1 MTKTAALI
9 QLWQEGRTRLTQQ
22 LPKINEEDL
31 AKRLHPHSN
40 SIGFLLRH
48 IGEIEHL
55 FSKNVFDMP
64 VEAKVYTLGLEQDK
78 GQFINLKELLEYVN
92 TAAQI
97 LKEALEAQNDLAWET
112 EVHTKEFG
120 TKTKQEALAR
130 ILTHTAYHAGQIA
143 IILKYGQRYD
153 AK

>member
-22 LPKINEEDL
+22 LPKIQEADL
-31 AKRLHPHSN
+31 SKRLHPDSN

-55 FSKNVFDMP
+55 FSKNVFGMP
-64 VEAKVYTLGLEQDK
+64 VEAKVFTLGVEKDK
-78 GQFINLKELLEYVN
+78 GTFVNLPELLAYIGQAEN
-92 TAAQI
+92 I
-97 LKEALEAQNDLAWET
+97 LREAFEAQSDEAWET

-143 IILKYGQRYD
+143 IIHKYGQQYD
-153 AK
+153 AS